1 MSGGMVRMES
11 GRMREL
17 TEIIFRRVGVPE
29 AEVQVLADTL
39 MEASLAGYPS
49 HGVMRIPRYV
59 DAIRRGDIVPGA
71 TIEVVEETVSVA
83 RLDAHQAPGPV
94 SAVRAVRLATDKAAA
109 TGVGVVTVVNGND
122 VARLG
127 SYLEAPVRA
136 GFLLLMAAND
146 AGGNPAVAPWGGVQP
161 FLSTNP
167 IAAGIARAGGAP
179 ILIDL
184 STAVASEGQVRMRR
198 NRGEPTP
205 AGWLIGADGAPT
217 TDPDRYWAVPKE
229 AALLPLGGLT
239 AGHKGFALGI
249 LVEALAGAL
258 SGAGCSAGLM
268 DLPDRN
274 GLFVLALDPER
285 FGYRAG
291 FEKRMALFADAVKQ
305 VRPAPGV
312 QEISLPGEG
321 TARKRTRHLT
331 EGVPIDGSTWT
342 QLRIIMDSLSITGFA
357 P

>member
-17 TEIIFRRVGVPE
+17 TETIFRRLAVPE
-29 AEVQVLADTL
+29 AEVRVLADTL
-39 MEASLAGYPS
+39 MEASLSGYPS

-59 DAIRRGDIVPGA
+59 HGIRCGDIVPGA
-71 TIEVVEETVSVA
+71 SIEVVDETLSVA

-94 SAVRAVRLATDKAAA
+94 SAVHAVRLAMEKAAA

-127 SYLEAPVRA
+127 SYLDAPVRA

-167 IAAGIARAGGAP
+167 IAAGIPRAGGAP
-179 ILIDL
+179 ILIDM

-217 TDPDRYWAVPKE
+217 TDPNRYWAVPKE
-229 AALLPLGGLT
+229 AALLPLGGLA

-268 DLPDRN
+268 GIPDRN

-285 FGYRAG
+285 FGSRAD
-291 FEKRMALFADAVKQ
+291 FEERIADFASAVKQ
-305 VRPAPGV
+305 VRTAPDV
-312 QEISLPGEG
+312 EEIALPGEG
-321 TARKRTRHLT
+321 TARERTRHLA
-331 EGVPIDGSTWT
+331 EGVSIDGPTWA
-342 QLRIIMDSLSITGFA
+342 QLRNIMASLSITGFV

>member
-11 GRMREL
+11 GRLREL
-17 TEIIFRRVGVPE
+17 TQAIFRRLDVPE

-49 HGVMRIPRYV
+49 HGVMRVPRYV

-71 TIEVVEETVSVA
+71 AIEVLEETASMA

-94 SAVRAVRLATDKAAA
+94 SAVHAVRLATRKAAA
-109 TGVGVVTVVNGND
+109 GGVGVVTVVNGND

-127 SYLEAPVRA
+127 SYLDGPVRA
-136 GFLLLMAAND
+136 GFLLVMAAND

-167 IAAGIARAGGAP
+167 LAAGIPRAGGEP
-179 ILIDL
+179 ILIDM

-198 NRGEPTP
+198 NRGEQTP

-217 TDPDRYWAVPKE
+217 TDPNRYWAVPKE
-229 AALLPLGGLT
+229 AALLPLGGPT

-258 SGAGCSAGLM
+258 SGAGCSAGLV
-268 DLPDRN
+268 DFPDRN

-285 FGYRAG
+285 FGSRAG
-291 FEKRMALFADAVKQ
+291 FEERMAAFAGAVKQ
-305 VRPAPGV
+305 VPTAPGV
-312 QEISLPGEG
+312 HGIALPGEG
-321 TARKRTRHLT
+321 TARARARHLV
-331 EGVPIDGSTWT
+331 EGVPIDGPTWA
-342 QLRIIMDSLSITGFA
+342 QLRNIMESLSITGFS